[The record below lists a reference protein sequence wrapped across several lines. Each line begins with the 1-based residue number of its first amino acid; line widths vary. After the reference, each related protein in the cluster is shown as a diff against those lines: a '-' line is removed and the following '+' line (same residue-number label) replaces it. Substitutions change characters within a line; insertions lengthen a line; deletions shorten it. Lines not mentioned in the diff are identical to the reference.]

1 MKLEQE
7 RVHVA
12 SIIQLYMN
20 ENGST
25 YEEACEKC
33 RRMAADAWKDINK
46 ECLKPLPAPMPILM
60 RIVNLTRAIEVFYHH
75 RDGYTNPTYETKERV
90 LSVLVNPIPV

>member
-1 MKLEQE
+1 M
-7 RVHVA
+7 A
-12 SIIQLYMN
+12 TIIQIYMN

-46 ECLKPLPAPMPILM
+46 ECLKPPPAPMPILK
-60 RIVNLTRAIEVFYHH
+60 RIVNLTRVIEVIYKL
-75 RDGYTNPTYETKERV
+75 RDGYTNPTYETKECV
-90 LSVLVNPIPV
+90 LSLLVNPIPV

>member
-7 RVHVA
+7 RGHVA
-12 SIIQLYMN
+12 SIIQIYMN

-25 YEEACEKC
+25 YEEACEKFKS
-33 RRMAADAWKDINK
+33 MAADAWKDINK
-46 ECLKPLPAPMPILM
+46 ECLKPTPAPVPLLM
-60 RIVNLTRAIEVFYHH
+60 RTVNLTRVIEVLYQH
-75 RDGYTNPTYETKERV
+75 RDGYTNPAYETKERI